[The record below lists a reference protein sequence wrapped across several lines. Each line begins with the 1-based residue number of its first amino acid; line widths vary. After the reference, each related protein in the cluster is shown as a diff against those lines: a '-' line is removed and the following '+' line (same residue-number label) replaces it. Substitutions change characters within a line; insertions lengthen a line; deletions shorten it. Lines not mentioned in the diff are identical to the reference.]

1 MKNMKKRRKVLLLSP
16 PSSRIVIRSNYCS
29 NESKA
34 SYYLPPCDLLYISA
48 ILNAHHDLHVIDAIA
63 ENLGKQET
71 KERIDKYDPEI
82 IIFMTGSISEQE
94 DMLFLGHLK
103 KDRPKTVLI
112 GSGDMLLFAPIDNLE
127 RYLFIDA
134 ILMDYASKDVLAYID
149 GHLSELEQVIFRVD
163 GKIIS
168 PWRPGKGVKH
178 YGDHRERQESKIG
191 IPRHDLFPVKKY
203 RNAIGQRFPSTVAM
217 LTFGCAYICS
227 FCPMEKL
234 LFRYRD
240 LSEVMEEMRF
250 IQSQGIREVYFFDQ
264 TFASKRDYFL
274 EFCRRMF
281 EQKIDLTW
289 SCETRVDVMDEEIL
303 TWMKKSGC
311 HTISF
316 GVETANEA
324 MLNSQKKEILNN
336 QYTKIFSLC
345 DNFGIKTLGH
355 FIVGLP
361 GESQMTVERTLQFAI
376 ELDCDYASFNIA
388 EAPLGTSLR
397 TESLEKSWISE
408 DSEAQAGFMSNAYP
422 VSGNNS
428 FEQVMRWRDE
438 LVKGF
443 YLRPSYILK
452 RLTAVRSWNEAVV
465 LVREG
470 TSLLRSL

>member
-1 MKNMKKRRKVLLLSP
+1 MKNNKKRRKVLLLSP
-16 PSSRIVIRSNYCS
+16 PNSRIVLRANYCS

-34 SYYLPPCDLLYISA
+34 SYYLPPCDLLIISA

-63 ENLGKQET
+63 ENLDKQET
-71 KERIDKYDPEI
+71 KERIDNYDPEI

-103 KDRPKTVLI
+103 KDRPETVLI
-112 GSGDMLLFAPIDNLE
+112 GSGDMLLFAPIDNLK

-149 GHLSELEQVIFRVD
+149 GHLSELEQVIFRVN
-163 GKIIS
+163 GEIIS

-203 RNAIGQRFPSTVAM
+203 RNAIGQRFPFTVTM

-240 LSEVMEEMRF
+240 LSEVIEEMRF
-250 IQSQGIREVYFFDQ
+250 IQSQGIREVFFFDQ

-281 EQKIDLTW
+281 EEKIDLTW

-303 TWMKKSGC
+303 TWMKRAGC
-311 HTISF
+311 HTINF

-324 MLNSQKKEILNN
+324 MLNSQKKDIVNN

-361 GESQMTVERTLQFAI
+361 GENQKTVERTLQFAI

-397 TESLEKSWISE
+397 TESLKKSWISE
-408 DSEAQAGFMSNAYP
+408 DSEAQAGFLANAYP

-428 FEQVMRWRDE
+428 FEEVVRWRDE

-443 YLRPSYILK
+443 YLRPSYIFK
-452 RLTAVRSWNEAVV
+452 RLTAIRSWNQAVV